1 MQRVRGVQQVQGVQ
15 VRRVQ
20 GARQMLALCL
30 AVIALSGTV
39 RSQQADYVRRIA
51 EAAKARNEQARCVIH
66 ESGGIVMTDFD
77 DDLKRNSVFLVTPT
91 GRNVV
96 LNLGSTIATL
106 HWLTID
112 ETLAQRPVDSM
123 ACLGEI
129 RNAPPPVANE
139 IGVLTKDGT
148 MLVDGVSI
156 TFIDESW
163 AWTPQ
168 RGQQF
173 VLIAHRCPGG
183 FASLTYGRYSLIPV
197 NSTGALFLQTEH
209 AADASSIRT
218 VQDLRRALRNN

>member
-129 RNAPPPVANE
+129 RNAPPQSR
-139 IGVLTKDGT
+139 TKSASSQT
-148 MLVDGVSI
+148 MEQCWSMAYPSHSSMSHG
-156 TFIDESW
+156 
-163 AWTPQ
+163 
-168 RGQQF
+168 
-173 VLIAHRCPGG
+173 PGRLN
-183 FASLTYGRYSLIPV
+183 AV
-197 NSTGALFLQTEH
+197 NSL
-209 AADASSIRT
+209 S
-218 VQDLRRALRNN
+218 